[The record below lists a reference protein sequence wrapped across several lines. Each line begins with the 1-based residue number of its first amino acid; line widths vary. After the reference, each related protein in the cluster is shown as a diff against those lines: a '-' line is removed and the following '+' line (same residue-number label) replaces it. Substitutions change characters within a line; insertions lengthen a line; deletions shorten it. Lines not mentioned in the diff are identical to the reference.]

1 VRLQTI
7 LEGIAAHRAD
17 LAVPEGDDVMQA
29 AVALIVHEPAG
40 GSPEILFI
48 ERATRDG
55 DPWSGQMA
63 LPGGRKEPTDRDLQA
78 TAERETLEEVG
89 VALQDLVGRLDDF
102 TGGNQRVPSLIV
114 SPYVYTLPRRPKV
127 TTNHE
132 VSSCVWIPVEWI
144 LQPESSVQ
152 YSFERAETG
161 QTFPAIQYNGYTVW
175 GLTYRIL
182 TNFFEILGQ
191 DVHHAAPLAPPGP
204 RG

>member
-1 VRLQTI
+1 VRLETI

-17 LAVPEGDDVMQA
+17 LAVAETDDVMRA
-29 AVALIVHEPAG
+29 AVALILHEPAG

-48 ERATRDG
+48 ERATRDN

-63 LPGGRKEPTDRDLQA
+63 LPGGRKDPTDRDMQA

-89 VALQDLVGRLDDF
+89 VALRDPVGRLDDF
-102 TGGNQRVPSLIV
+102 AGGNERVLPFIV
-114 SPYVYTLPRRPKV
+114 SPYVYTLPRRPEV

-132 VSSCVWIPVEWI
+132 VSSSVWIPVQWI
-144 LQPESSVQ
+144 LHPESSVQ
-152 YSFERAETG
+152 YSFERAEAG
-161 QTFPAIQYNGYTVW
+161 QTFPAIRYDRYTVW

-191 DVHHAAPLAPPGP
+191 DVHHAAPLVPPES